1 MPPPQPVSFGHWLRT
16 IYLPL
21 LQALYISL
29 EALQAVGELS
39 PFRYWTGGAGRM
51 TLPPSRNLVL
61 HQEVGGMEELIPLAY
76 QLDIEG
82 KSS

>member
-1 MPPPQPVSFGHWLRT
+1 
-16 IYLPL
+16 
-21 LQALYISL
+21 
-29 EALQAVGELS
+29 
-39 PFRYWTGGAGRM
+39 M